1 MSARKLYCMAAVL
14 LACAVYAIAQ
24 QPETP
29 AQSTEKV
36 IKHVPVRMTSAAS
49 AQEMYANYCAVC
61 HATNGKG
68 DGPAAAALKTPPPD
82 LTLLAQKN
90 GDKYPGMHVSSV
102 IRGNADLPAHGSKD
116 MPVWGP
122 LFRTLSQ
129 GHEAEVQQ
137 RVANLNEYIESLQ
150 QK

>member
-1 MSARKLYCMAAVL
+1 MSARKLNYLAAVL
-14 LACAVYAIAQ
+14 LAGAVYAIAQ
-24 QPETP
+24 QPESP
-29 AQSTEKV
+29 AQSSEKV
-36 IKHVPVRMTSAAS
+36 IKHVPIRMTSAAS

-61 HATNGKG
+61 HGTSGKG

-82 LTLLAQKN
+82 LTVLAQKN
-90 GDKYPGMHVSSV
+90 GGKYPGMHVSSV
-102 IRGNADLPAHGSKD
+102 IRGDADLPAHGSKD

-137 RVANLNEYIESLQ
+137 RVTNLNAYIESLQ

>member
-1 MSARKLYCMAAVL
+1 MSARKLPYTAAVL

-29 AQSTEKV
+29 AQSSEKV
-36 IKHVPVRMTSAAS
+36 VKHVPVRMTSPAS

-61 HATNGKG
+61 HGTNGKG

-90 GDKYPGMHVSSV
+90 GGKYPGMHVSSV

-137 RVANLNEYIESLQ
+137 RVTNLNEYIESLQ

>member
-1 MSARKLYCMAAVL
+1 MSARKLNYLAAVL
-14 LACAVYAIAQ
+14 LAGAVYAIAQ

-29 AQSTEKV
+29 AQSSEKV
-36 IKHVPVRMTSAAS
+36 VKHVPVRMTSAAS

-61 HATNGKG
+61 HGTNGKG

-90 GDKYPGMHVSSV
+90 GGKYPGMHVSSV

-137 RVANLNEYIESLQ
+137 RVTNLNEYIESLQ